1 MKTLQNFIIER
12 SNINIERSN
21 INIEQSNINEEETS
35 VSVVFDFTDLENA
48 EETLKSLE
56 EREGCSV
63 EDNKLTVT
71 ITSDNC
77 DKLDTVQDILQ
88 QYAETL
94 RNSSR
99 RSSDEQ
105 YAQKTKAFAEKVDE
119 FNDALDKV
127 LNPEEE

>member
-12 SNINIERSN
+12 SNINIEQSN
-21 INIEQSNINEEETS
+21 INIKRSNINEEETS
-35 VSVVFDFTDLENA
+35 VSIVFDFTDLENA

-63 EDNKLTVT
+63 EENKLTVT

-94 RNSSR
+94 RNSPR

-127 LNPEEE
+127 LNTEEE